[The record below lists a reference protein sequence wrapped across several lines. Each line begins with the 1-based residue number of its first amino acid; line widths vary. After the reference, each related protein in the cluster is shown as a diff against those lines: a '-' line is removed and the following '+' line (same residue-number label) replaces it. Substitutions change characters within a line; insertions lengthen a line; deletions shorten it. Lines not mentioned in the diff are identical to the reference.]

1 MKFKREEDR
10 GATQEFVQTGS
21 IADDKKEELERNG
34 TVTEGETVYIDM
46 DKLRPNSNNMYSMSQ
61 IEKLG
66 DLIKLS
72 GGILQNIIVLP
83 ADEEGVYTITTGERR
98 WRAARLL
105 RDKGLYPEKFEGKV
119 PCTIRGLDDI
129 DLPIGKEMKERFA
142 ILTTNQYRDKT
153 DGEKMM
159 EMQEWKKIIEALR
172 SAGAEYLPMHLTD
185 GEQVKIKGTPTRDLL
200 AGQLGVSTG
209 QIARMETVE
218 KKGSP
223 QLLNMLMKDTL
234 DLSAAEEMLRLNE
247 QEQNKTLRQLKR
259 KQQDS
264 EKITKAEVKA
274 QVEKRLEKKQLDRNT
289 VHVELE
295 NITNNMSDI
304 ITLTDSEYKNYTKLI
319 DKLKK
324 ILN

>member
-1 MKFKREEDR
+1 MKFKREEDKV
-10 GATQEFVQTGS
+10 ALQNVVQTENVVE
-21 IADDKKEELERNG
+21 DKKEQIESNR
-34 TVTEGETVYIDM
+34 TVKDGETVYLDM
-46 DKLRPNSNNMYSMSQ
+46 DKLRPNSNNMYSMTQ
-61 IEKLG
+61 IEKLS

-83 ADEEGVYTITTGERR
+83 ADEEGYYTITTGERR

-105 RDKGLYPEKFEGKV
+105 QEKGLYPEKFEGKV
-119 PCTIRGLDDI
+119 PCTIRSLDDI
-129 DLPIGKEMKERFA
+129 DLPISKEMKEQFA
-142 ILTTNQYRDKT
+142 ILTTNQYRDKS

-159 EMQEWKKIIEALR
+159 EMQEWKKIIAALR
-172 SAGAEYLPMHLTD
+172 EAGAEYLPMHLTD
-185 GEQVKIKGTPTRDLL
+185 GEQVKIKGTPTRELL

-223 QLLNMLMKDTL
+223 QLLDMLMNDSM

-247 QEQNKTLRQLKR
+247 QEQNETLRQLKR
-259 KQQDS
+259 KQRD
-264 EKITKAEVKA
+264 KITKTEVKA
-274 QVEKRLEKKQLDRNT
+274 QVEKKLEKKQLDRNT
-289 VHVELE
+289 VQAELE
-295 NITNNMSDI
+295 KITNNMADTV
-304 ITLTDSEYKNYTKLI
+304 TLTDSEYKNYTKLV

>member
-10 GATQEFVQTGS
+10 GATQESVQTGS

-105 RDKGLYPEKFEGKV
+105 RDKRLYPEKFEGKV

-295 NITNNMSDI
+295 NITNHMSDM

>member
-1 MKFKREEDR
+1 MKFKREEDKV
-10 GATQEFVQTGS
+10 ALQNVVQTENVVE
-21 IADDKKEELERNG
+21 DKKEQIKSNR
-34 TVTEGETVYIDM
+34 TVKDGETVYLDM
-46 DKLRPNSNNMYSMSQ
+46 DKLRPNSNNMYSMTQ
-61 IEKLG
+61 IEKLS

-83 ADEEGVYTITTGERR
+83 ADEEGYYTITTGERR

-105 RDKGLYPEKFEGKV
+105 QEKGLYPEKFEGKV
-119 PCTIRGLDDI
+119 PCTIRSLDDI
-129 DLPIGKEMKERFA
+129 DLPISKEMKEQFA
-142 ILTTNQYRDKT
+142 ILTTNQYRDKS

-159 EMQEWKKIIEALR
+159 EMQEWKKIIAALR
-172 SAGAEYLPMHLTD
+172 EAGAEYLPMHLTD
-185 GEQVKIKGTPTRDLL
+185 GEQVKIKGTPTRELL

-223 QLLNMLMKDTL
+223 QLLDMLMNDSM

-247 QEQNKTLRQLKR
+247 QEQNETLRQLKR
-259 KQQDS
+259 KQRD
-264 EKITKAEVKA
+264 KITKTEVKA
-274 QVEKRLEKKQLDRNT
+274 QVEIKLEKKQLDRNT
-289 VHVELE
+289 VQAELE
-295 NITNNMSDI
+295 KITNNMADTV
-304 ITLTDSEYKNYTKLI
+304 TLTDSEYKSYTKLV

>member
-1 MKFKREEDR
+1 MKFKREEDKVVL
-10 GATQEFVQTGS
+10 QHVVQTENVVE
-21 IADDKKEELERNG
+21 DKKEQIESNR
-34 TVTEGETVYIDM
+34 TVKDGETVYLDM
-46 DKLRPNSNNMYSMSQ
+46 DKLRPNSNNMYSMTQ
-61 IEKLG
+61 IEKLS

-83 ADEEGVYTITTGERR
+83 ADEEGYYTITTGERR

-105 RDKGLYPEKFEGKV
+105 QEKGLYPEKFEGKV
-119 PCTIRGLDDI
+119 PCTIRGLEDI
-129 DLPIGKEMKERFA
+129 DLPISKELKEQFA
-142 ILTTNQYRDKT
+142 ILTTNQYRDKS

-159 EMQEWKKIIEALR
+159 EMQEWKKIIAALR
-172 SAGAEYLPMHLTD
+172 EAGAEYLPMHLTD
-185 GEQVKIKGTPTRDLL
+185 SEQVKIKGTPTRELL

-223 QLLNMLMKDTL
+223 QLLDMLMNDSM

-247 QEQNKTLRQLKR
+247 QEQNETLQQLKR
-259 KQQDS
+259 KQRN
-264 EKITKAEVKA
+264 KITKTEVKA
-274 QVEKRLEKKQLDRNT
+274 QVEKKLEKKQLDRNT
-289 VHVELE
+289 VQAELE
-295 NITNNMSDI
+295 KITNNMADTV
-304 ITLTDSEYKNYTKLI
+304 TLTDSEYKSYTKLV

>member
-1 MKFKREEDR
+1 MKFKREEDKVVL
-10 GATQEFVQTGS
+10 QNVVQTENVVE
-21 IADDKKEELERNG
+21 DKKEQIESNR
-34 TVTEGETVYIDM
+34 TVKDGETVYLDM
-46 DKLRPNSNNMYSMSQ
+46 DKLRPNSNNMYSMTQ
-61 IEKLG
+61 IEKLS

-83 ADEEGVYTITTGERR
+83 ADEEGYYTITTGERR

-105 RDKGLYPEKFEGKV
+105 QEKGLYPEKFEGKV
-119 PCTIRGLDDI
+119 PCTIRSLDDI
-129 DLPIGKEMKERFA
+129 DLPISKEMKEQFA
-142 ILTTNQYRDKT
+142 ILTTNQYRDKS

-159 EMQEWKKIIEALR
+159 EMQEWKKIIAALR
-172 SAGAEYLPMHLTD
+172 EAGAEYLPMHLTD
-185 GEQVKIKGTPTRDLL
+185 GEQVKIKGTPTRELL

-223 QLLNMLMKDTL
+223 QLLDMLMNDSM

-247 QEQNKTLRQLKR
+247 QEQNETLRQLKR
-259 KQQDS
+259 KQRD
-264 EKITKAEVKA
+264 KITKTEVKA
-274 QVEKRLEKKQLDRNT
+274 QVEKKLEKKQLDRNT
-289 VHVELE
+289 VQAELE
-295 NITNNMSDI
+295 KITNNMADSV
-304 ITLTDSEYKNYTKLI
+304 TLTDSEYKSYTKLV

>member
-1 MKFKREEDR
+1 MKFKREEDKVVL
-10 GATQEFVQTGS
+10 QHVVQTENVVE
-21 IADDKKEELERNG
+21 DKKEQIESNR
-34 TVTEGETVYIDM
+34 TVKDGETVYLDM
-46 DKLRPNSNNMYSMSQ
+46 DKLRPNSKNMYSMSQ

-83 ADEEGVYTITTGERR
+83 EDEEGYYTITTGERR

-105 RDKGLYPEKFEGKV
+105 REKGLYPEKFEGKV
-119 PCTIRGLDDI
+119 PCTIRSLDDI
-129 DLPIGKEMKERFA
+129 DLPISKEMKEQFA
-142 ILTTNQYRDKT
+142 ILTTNQYRDKS

-159 EMQEWKKIIEALR
+159 EMQEWKKIIAALR
-172 SAGAEYLPMHLTD
+172 EAGAEYLPMHLTD
-185 GEQVKIKGTPTRDLL
+185 GEKVKIKGTPTRELL

-223 QLLNMLMKDTL
+223 QLLDMLMNDSM

-247 QEQNKTLRQLKR
+247 QEQNETLQQLKR
-259 KQQDS
+259 KQRN
-264 EKITKAEVKA
+264 KITKTEVKA
-274 QVEKRLEKKQLDRNT
+274 QVEKKLEKKQLDRNT
-289 VHVELE
+289 VQAELE
-295 NITNNMSDI
+295 KITNNMADTV
-304 ITLTDSEYKNYTKLI
+304 TLTDSEYKSYTKLV

>member
-1 MKFKREEDR
+1 MKFKREENK
-10 GATQEFVQTGS
+10 AVLQNLVQTENIVENKS
-21 IADDKKEELERNG
+21 EEFESNG
-34 TVTEGETVYIDM
+34 TATEGETVYLDM
-46 DKLRPNSNNMYSMSQ
+46 DKLRPNSKNMYSMSQ

-83 ADEEGVYTITTGERR
+83 EDEEGYYTITTGERR

-105 RDKGLYPEKFEGKV
+105 REKGLYPEKFEGKV
-119 PCTIRGLDDI
+119 PCTIRSLDDI
-129 DLPIGKEMKERFA
+129 DLPISKEMKEQFA
-142 ILTTNQYRDKT
+142 ILTTNQYRDKS

-159 EMQEWKKIIEALR
+159 EMQEWKKIIAALR
-172 SAGAEYLPMHLTD
+172 EAGAEYLPMHLTD
-185 GEQVKIKGTPTRDLL
+185 GEQVKIKGTPTRELL

-223 QLLNMLMKDTL
+223 QLLDMLMNDSM

-247 QEQNKTLRQLKR
+247 QEQNETLQQLKR
-259 KQQDS
+259 KQRN
-264 EKITKAEVKA
+264 KITKTEVKA
-274 QVEKRLEKKQLDRNT
+274 QVEKKLEKKQLDRNT
-289 VHVELE
+289 VQTELE
-295 NITNNMSDI
+295 KITNNMADTV
-304 ITLTDSEYKNYTKLI
+304 TLTDSEYKNYTKLV

>member
-1 MKFKREEDR
+1 MKFKREENK
-10 GATQEFVQTGS
+10 AVEQNLVQTEN
-21 IADDKKEELERNG
+21 IEEDKSEEFESNE
-34 TVTEGETVYIDM
+34 TVIEGETVYLDM
-46 DKLRPNSNNMYSMSQ
+46 DKLRPNSKNMYSMSQ
-61 IEKLG
+61 IEKLS

-83 ADEEGVYTITTGERR
+83 ADEEGYYTITTGERR

-105 RDKGLYPEKFEGKV
+105 QEKGLYPEKFEGKV
-119 PCTIRGLDDI
+119 PCTIRSLDDI
-129 DLPIGKEMKERFA
+129 DLPISKEMKEQFA
-142 ILTTNQYRDKT
+142 ILTTNQYRDKS

-159 EMQEWKKIIEALR
+159 EMQEWKKIIAALR
-172 SAGAEYLPMHLTD
+172 EVGAEYLPMHLTD
-185 GEQVKIKGTPTRDLL
+185 GEQVKIKGTPTRELL

-223 QLLNMLMKDTL
+223 QLLDMLMNDSM

-247 QEQNKTLRQLKR
+247 QEQNETLRQLKR
-259 KQQDS
+259 KQRD
-264 EKITKAEVKA
+264 KITKTEVKA
-274 QVEKRLEKKQLDRNT
+274 QVEKKLEKKQLDRNT
-289 VHVELE
+289 VQAELE
-295 NITNNMSDI
+295 KITNNMADTV
-304 ITLTDSEYKNYTKLI
+304 TLTDSEYKNYTKLV

>member
-1 MKFKREEDR
+1 MKFKREENK
-10 GATQEFVQTGS
+10 AVEQNLVQTEN
-21 IADDKKEELERNG
+21 IVEDKSEEFESNE
-34 TVTEGETVYIDM
+34 TVIEGETVYLDM
-46 DKLRPNSNNMYSMSQ
+46 DKLRPNSKNMYSMSQ
-61 IEKLG
+61 IEKLS

-83 ADEEGVYTITTGERR
+83 ADEEGYYTITTGERR
-98 WRAARLL
+98 WRAANLL
-105 RDKGLYPEKFEGKV
+105 REKGLYPEKFEGKV

-129 DLPIGKEMKERFA
+129 DLPISKEMKEQFA

-172 SAGAEYLPMHLTD
+172 LAGAEYMPMHLTD

-218 KKGSP
+218 KKGTP
-223 QLLNMLMKDTL
+223 ELMDMLMKDTL

-247 QEQNKTLRQLKR
+247 QEQNETLRQLQR
-259 KQQDS
+259 KQRDTG
-264 EKITKAEVKA
+264 KITKAEVKA
-274 QVEKRLEKKQLDRNT
+274 QVEKKIEKKQLDRNT
-289 VHVELE
+289 VQMELE
-295 NITNNMSDI
+295 YITNNMNDTV
-304 ITLTDSEYKNYTKLI
+304 TLTESEYKNYTKLI

>member
-1 MKFKREEDR
+1 MKFKREEDKVVL
-10 GATQEFVQTGS
+10 QNVVQTENVVEE
-21 IADDKKEELERNG
+21 KKEQIESNR
-34 TVTEGETVYIDM
+34 TVKDGETVYLDM
-46 DKLRPNSNNMYSMSQ
+46 DKLRPNSNNMYSMTQ
-61 IEKLG
+61 IEKLS

-83 ADEEGVYTITTGERR
+83 ADEEGYYTITTGERR

-105 RDKGLYPEKFEGKV
+105 QEKGLYPEKFEGKV
-119 PCTIRGLDDI
+119 PCTIRSLDDI
-129 DLPIGKEMKERFA
+129 DLPISKEMKEQFA
-142 ILTTNQYRDKT
+142 ILITNQYRDKS

-159 EMQEWKKIIEALR
+159 EMQEWKKIIAALR
-172 SAGAEYLPMHLTD
+172 EAGAEYLPMHLTD
-185 GEQVKIKGTPTRDLL
+185 GEQVKIKGTPTRELL

-223 QLLNMLMKDTL
+223 QLLDMLMNDSM

-247 QEQNKTLRQLKR
+247 QEQNETLRQLKR
-259 KQQDS
+259 KQRD
-264 EKITKAEVKA
+264 KITKTEVKA
-274 QVEKRLEKKQLDRNT
+274 QVEKKLEKKQLDRNT
-289 VHVELE
+289 VQAELE
-295 NITNNMSDI
+295 KITNNMADTV
-304 ITLTDSEYKNYTKLI
+304 TLTDSEYKSYTKLV

>member
-1 MKFKREEDR
+1 MKFKREENK
-10 GATQEFVQTGS
+10 AVLQNLVQTENIVENKS
-21 IADDKKEELERNG
+21 EEFESNG
-34 TVTEGETVYIDM
+34 TATEGETVYLDM
-46 DKLRPNSNNMYSMSQ
+46 DKLRPNSKNMYSMSQ

-83 ADEEGVYTITTGERR
+83 EDEEGYYTITTGERR

-105 RDKGLYPEKFEGKV
+105 REKGLYPEKFEGKV
-119 PCTIRGLDDI
+119 PCTIRSLDDI
-129 DLPIGKEMKERFA
+129 DLPISKEMKEQFA
-142 ILTTNQYRDKT
+142 ILTTNQYRDKS

-159 EMQEWKKIIEALR
+159 EMQEWKKIIAALR
-172 SAGAEYLPMHLTD
+172 EAGAEYLPMHLTD
-185 GEQVKIKGTPTRDLL
+185 GEQVKIKGTPTRELL

-218 KKGSP
+218 KKASP
-223 QLLNMLMKDTL
+223 QLLNMLMNDTM
-234 DLSAAEEMLRLNE
+234 DLSAAEEMLRLDESE
-247 QEQNKTLRQLKR
+247 QDKVIKQLKK
-259 KQQDS
+259 KQRD

-274 QVEKRLEKKQLDRNT
+274 RVENKLDKKQLNRKT
-289 VHVELE
+289 VQMELE
-295 NITNNMSDI
+295 DIAANMGEAV
-304 ITLTDSEYKNYTKLI
+304 TLSDSEYKNYKKII

>member
-1 MKFKREEDR
+1 MKFKREEDKVVL
-10 GATQEFVQTGS
+10 QHVVQTENVVE
-21 IADDKKEELERNG
+21 DKKEQIESNR
-34 TVTEGETVYIDM
+34 TVKDGETVYLDM
-46 DKLRPNSNNMYSMSQ
+46 DKLRPNSNNMYSMTQ
-61 IEKLG
+61 IEKLS

-83 ADEEGVYTITTGERR
+83 ADEEGYYTITTGERR

-105 RDKGLYPEKFEGKV
+105 QEKGLYPEKFEGKV
-119 PCTIRGLDDI
+119 PCTIRGLEDI
-129 DLPIGKEMKERFA
+129 DLPISKELKEQFA
-142 ILTTNQYRDKT
+142 ILTTNQYRDKS

-159 EMQEWKKIIEALR
+159 EMQEWKKIIAALR
-172 SAGAEYLPMHLTD
+172 EAGAEYLPMHLTD
-185 GEQVKIKGTPTRDLL
+185 GEQVKIKGTPTRELL

-223 QLLNMLMKDTL
+223 QLLDMLMNDSM

-247 QEQNKTLRQLKR
+247 QEQNETLQQLKR
-259 KQQDS
+259 KQRN
-264 EKITKAEVKA
+264 KITKTEVKA
-274 QVEKRLEKKQLDRNT
+274 QVEKKLEKKQLDRNT
-289 VHVELE
+289 VQAELE
-295 NITNNMSDI
+295 KITNNMADTV
-304 ITLTDSEYKNYTKLI
+304 TLTDSEYKSYTKLV

>member
-10 GATQEFVQTGS
+10 GATQESVQTGS

-295 NITNNMSDI
+295 NITNHMSDM

>member
-1 MKFKREEDR
+1 MKFKREEDKV
-10 GATQEFVQTGS
+10 ALQNVVQTENVVE
-21 IADDKKEELERNG
+21 DKKEQIESNR
-34 TVTEGETVYIDM
+34 TVKDGETVYLDM
-46 DKLRPNSNNMYSMSQ
+46 DKLRPNSNNMYSMTQ

-83 ADEEGVYTITTGERR
+83 EDEEGYYTITTGERR

-105 RDKGLYPEKFEGKV
+105 QEKGLYPEKFEGKV
-119 PCTIRGLDDI
+119 PCTIRSLDDI
-129 DLPIGKEMKERFA
+129 DLPIGKEMKEQFA
-142 ILTTNQYRDKT
+142 ILTTNQYRDKS

-159 EMQEWKKIIEALR
+159 EMQEWKKIIAALR
-172 SAGAEYLPMHLTD
+172 EAGAEYLPMHLTD
-185 GEQVKIKGTPTRDLL
+185 GEQVKIKGTPTRELL

-223 QLLNMLMKDTL
+223 QLLDMLMNDSM

-247 QEQNKTLRQLKR
+247 QEQNETLRQLKR
-259 KQQDS
+259 KQRN
-264 EKITKAEVKA
+264 KITKTEVKA
-274 QVEKRLEKKQLDRNT
+274 QVEKKLEKKQLDRNT
-289 VHVELE
+289 VQDELE
-295 NITNNMSDI
+295 SITNNMRDTV
-304 ITLTDSEYKNYTKLI
+304 TLTDSEYKNYTKLI

>member
-1 MKFKREEDR
+1 MKFKREEDKVVL
-10 GATQEFVQTGS
+10 QNVVQTENVVE
-21 IADDKKEELERNG
+21 DKKEQIESNRA
-34 TVTEGETVYIDM
+34 VKDGETVYLDM
-46 DKLRPNSNNMYSMSQ
+46 DKLRPNSNNMYSMTQ
-61 IEKLG
+61 IEKLS

-83 ADEEGVYTITTGERR
+83 ADEEGYYTITTGERR

-105 RDKGLYPEKFEGKV
+105 QEKGLYPEKFEGKV
-119 PCTIRGLDDI
+119 PCTIRSLDDI
-129 DLPIGKEMKERFA
+129 DLPISKEMKEQFA
-142 ILTTNQYRDKT
+142 ILTTNQYRDKS

-159 EMQEWKKIIEALR
+159 EMQEWKKIIAALR
-172 SAGAEYLPMHLTD
+172 EAGAEYLPMHLTD
-185 GEQVKIKGTPTRDLL
+185 GEQVKIKGTPTRELL

-223 QLLNMLMKDTL
+223 QLLDMLMNDSM

-247 QEQNKTLRQLKR
+247 QEQNETLRQLKR
-259 KQQDS
+259 KQRD
-264 EKITKAEVKA
+264 KITKTEVKA
-274 QVEKRLEKKQLDRNT
+274 QVEKKLEKKQLDRNT
-289 VHVELE
+289 VQAELE
-295 NITNNMSDI
+295 KITNNMADTV
-304 ITLTDSEYKNYTKLI
+304 TLTDSEYKSYTKLV

>member
-1 MKFKREEDR
+1 MKFKREEF
-10 GATQEFVQTGS
+10 ES
-21 IADDKKEELERNG
+21 NG
-34 TVTEGETVYIDM
+34 TATEGGTVYLDM
-46 DKLRPNSNNMYSMSQ
+46 DKLRPNSKNMYSMSQ

-83 ADEEGVYTITTGERR
+83 ADEEGYYTITTGERR

-105 RDKGLYPEKFEGKV
+105 KEKGMYPEKFDGKV

-129 DLPIGKEMKERFA
+129 DLPISKEMKEQFA

-159 EMQEWKKIIEALR
+159 EMQAWKQIIDELR

-185 GEQVKIKGTPTRDLL
+185 GEQVKIKGTSTRELL

-209 QIARMETVE
+209 HVSRMEAVE

-223 QLLNMLMKDTL
+223 QLLDMLMNDML

-247 QEQNKTLRQLKR
+247 QEQKKTLQQLRR
-259 KQQDS
+259 KYGDR
-264 EKITKAEVKA
+264 EKITKAEVKV
-274 QVEKRLEKKQLDRNT
+274 QVEKKLEKKQLDKEAVRL
-289 VHVELE
+289 ELQE
-295 NITNNMSDI
+295 IAEQMDESI
-304 ITLTDSEYKNYTKLI
+304 ILTDSEYKNYTKLL
-319 DKLKK
+319 DRLKK
-324 ILN
+324 ILH

>member
-1 MKFKREEDR
+1 MKFKREENK
-10 GATQEFVQTGS
+10 AVEQNLVQTEN
-21 IADDKKEELERNG
+21 IVEDKSEEFESNE
-34 TVTEGETVYIDM
+34 TVIEGETVYLDM
-46 DKLRPNSNNMYSMSQ
+46 DKLRPNSKNMYSMSQ
-61 IEKLG
+61 IEKLS

-83 ADEEGVYTITTGERR
+83 ADEEGYYTITTGERR

-105 RDKGLYPEKFEGKV
+105 QEKGLYPEKFEGKV
-119 PCTIRGLDDI
+119 PCTIRSLDDI
-129 DLPIGKEMKERFA
+129 DLPISKEMKEQFA
-142 ILTTNQYRDKT
+142 ILTTNQYRDKS

-159 EMQEWKKIIEALR
+159 EMQEWKKIIAALR
-172 SAGAEYLPMHLTD
+172 EVGAEYLPMHLTD
-185 GEQVKIKGTPTRDLL
+185 GEQVKIKGTPTRELL

-223 QLLNMLMKDTL
+223 QLLDMLMNDNM

-247 QEQNKTLRQLKR
+247 QEQNETLRQLKR
-259 KQQDS
+259 KQRD
-264 EKITKAEVKA
+264 KITKTEVKA
-274 QVEKRLEKKQLDRNT
+274 QVEKKLEKKQLDRNT
-289 VHVELE
+289 VQAELE
-295 NITNNMSDI
+295 KITNNMADTV
-304 ITLTDSEYKNYTKLI
+304 TLTDSEYKSYTKLV

>member
-1 MKFKREEDR
+1 MKFKREEDKV
-10 GATQEFVQTGS
+10 ALQNVVQTENVVE
-21 IADDKKEELERNG
+21 DKKEQIESNR
-34 TVTEGETVYIDM
+34 TVKDGETVYLDM
-46 DKLRPNSNNMYSMSQ
+46 DKLRPNSNNMYSMTQ

-83 ADEEGVYTITTGERR
+83 EDEEGYYTITTGERR

-105 RDKGLYPEKFEGKV
+105 QEKGLYPEKFEGKV
-119 PCTIRGLDDI
+119 PCTIRSLDDI
-129 DLPIGKEMKERFA
+129 DLPIGKEMKEQFA
-142 ILTTNQYRDKT
+142 ILTTNQYRDKS

-159 EMQEWKKIIEALR
+159 EMQEWKKIIAALR
-172 SAGAEYLPMHLTD
+172 EAGAEYLPMHLTD
-185 GEQVKIKGTPTRDLL
+185 GEQVKIKGTPTRELL

-223 QLLNMLMKDTL
+223 QLLDMLMNDSM

-247 QEQNKTLRQLKR
+247 QEQNETLRQLKR
-259 KQQDS
+259 KQRN
-264 EKITKAEVKA
+264 KITKTEVKA
-274 QVEKRLEKKQLDRNT
+274 QVEKKLEKKQLDRNT
-289 VHVELE
+289 VQDELE
-295 NITNNMSDI
+295 SITNNMRDTV
-304 ITLTDSEYKNYTKLI
+304 TLTDSEYKNYTKLI
-319 DKLKK
+319 DQLKK

>member
-1 MKFKREEDR
+1 MKFKREEDKVVLQNVV
-10 GATQEFVQTGS
+10 QENVVE
-21 IADDKKEELERNG
+21 DKKEQIESNR
-34 TVTEGETVYIDM
+34 TVKNGETVYLDM
-46 DKLRPNSNNMYSMSQ
+46 DKLRPNSNNMYSMTQ

-83 ADEEGVYTITTGERR
+83 ADEEGYYTITTGERR

-105 RDKGLYPEKFEGKV
+105 QEKGLYPEKFEGKV
-119 PCTIRGLDDI
+119 PCTIRSLDDI
-129 DLPIGKEMKERFA
+129 DLPIGKEMKEQFA
-142 ILTTNQYRDKT
+142 ILTTNQYRDKS

-159 EMQEWKKIIEALR
+159 EMQEWKKIIAALR
-172 SAGAEYLPMHLTD
+172 EAGAEYLPMHLTD
-185 GEQVKIKGTPTRDLL
+185 GEQVKIKGTPTRELL

-223 QLLNMLMKDTL
+223 QLLDMLMNDSM

-247 QEQNKTLRQLKR
+247 QEQNETLRQLKR
-259 KQQDS
+259 KQRN
-264 EKITKAEVKA
+264 KITKTEVKA
-274 QVEKRLEKKQLDRNT
+274 QVEKKLEKKQLDRNT
-289 VHVELE
+289 VQEELE
-295 NITNNMSDI
+295 SITDNMRDTV
-304 ITLTDSEYKNYTKLI
+304 TLTDSEYKNYTKLI

>member
-1 MKFKREEDR
+1 MKFKREEDKVVL
-10 GATQEFVQTGS
+10 QHVVQTENVVE
-21 IADDKKEELERNG
+21 DKKEQIESNR
-34 TVTEGETVYIDM
+34 TVKDGETVYLDM
-46 DKLRPNSNNMYSMSQ
+46 DKLRPNSNNMYSMTQ
-61 IEKLG
+61 IEKLS

-83 ADEEGVYTITTGERR
+83 ADEEGYYTITTGERR

-105 RDKGLYPEKFEGKV
+105 QEKGVYPEKFEGKV
-119 PCTIRGLDDI
+119 PCTIRSLDDI
-129 DLPIGKEMKERFA
+129 DLPISKEMKEQFA
-142 ILTTNQYRDKT
+142 ILTTNQYRDKS

-159 EMQEWKKIIEALR
+159 EMQEWKKIIAALR
-172 SAGAEYLPMHLTD
+172 EAGAEYLPMHLTD
-185 GEQVKIKGTPTRDLL
+185 GEQVKIKGTPTRELL

-223 QLLNMLMKDTL
+223 QLLDMLMNDSM

-247 QEQNKTLRQLKR
+247 QEQNETLQQLKR
-259 KQQDS
+259 KQRN
-264 EKITKAEVKA
+264 KITKTEVKA
-274 QVEKRLEKKQLDRNT
+274 QVEKKLEKKQLDRNT
-289 VHVELE
+289 VQAELE
-295 NITNNMSDI
+295 KITNNMADTV
-304 ITLTDSEYKNYTKLI
+304 TLTDSEYKSYTKLV